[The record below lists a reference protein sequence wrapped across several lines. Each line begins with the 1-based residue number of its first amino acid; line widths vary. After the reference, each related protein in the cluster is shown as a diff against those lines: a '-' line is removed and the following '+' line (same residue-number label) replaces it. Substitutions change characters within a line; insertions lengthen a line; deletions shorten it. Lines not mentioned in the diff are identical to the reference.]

1 MATKPQ
7 TSRIIEVLETLK
19 KFQKGTRKT
28 TLNREAKDTGNYTPY
43 QTLISCLLSLRA
55 KDEVT
60 EVISENLFKYA
71 KTPEAMLKIPVPRLK
86 EIIFKSGHY
95 NKKAEAIRHV
105 SQQLIERFNSN
116 VPDTYGELI
125 SIKHI
130 GPKTAN
136 IVLCFSFNK
145 QVIPVDTHV
154 HRIPNRLGWLSTK
167 TPEQTEKEL
176 EKTKLRFPPSKKGA
190 ANIFVLKDSTGL
202 KKYGEVTTII
212 QTFVD
217 IWNLNDWY
225 GADFIKALE
234 TKINAELKP

>member
-176 EKTKLRFPPSKKGA
+176 ERILPKNYWAEINGILVLFGKTICVPVSPKCSECP
-190 ANIFVLKDSTGL
+190 I
-202 KKYGEVTTII
+202 KKYCKRIGVKTSR
-212 QTFVD
+212 
-217 IWNLNDWY
+217 
-225 GADFIKALE
+225 
-234 TKINAELKP
+234 